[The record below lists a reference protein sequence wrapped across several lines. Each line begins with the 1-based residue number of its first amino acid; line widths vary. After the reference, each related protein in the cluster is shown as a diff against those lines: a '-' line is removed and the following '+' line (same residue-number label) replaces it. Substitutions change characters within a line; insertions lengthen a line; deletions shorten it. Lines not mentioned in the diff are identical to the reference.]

1 MPLVDDEA
9 FPRITAD
16 DFPVENDHFVG
27 GEDDGRR
34 NPGTHLIL
42 IADPTRG
49 LNTRRFVAVVD
60 DHRNGRSETFELGVP
75 GHRVAG
81 RRIKVRVR

>member
-1 MPLVDDEA
+1 MPLIDDEA
-9 FPRITAD
+9 FPGITSD
-16 DFPVENDHFVG
+16 DFPIENDHFVG

-49 LNTRRFVAVVD
+49 LSARRFEAVMD
-60 DHRNGRSETFELGVP
+60 DHRNGRSETLKLGVP
-75 GHRVAG
+75 GDG
-81 RRIKVRVR
+81 SGG